1 MLTLMLSALLTS
13 APGTVSVEAK
23 SDTVNQYVIDGKPV
37 SNFDG
42 TQLAGKAIASYDITT
57 TKEKGKVVQNHIIT
71 LAAPG
76 SPKTENPVPVV
87 QNHKITLAAPHSFRK
102 RIKPLVVQ
110 GHKIPLVAPGRRGQ
124 SADSAVVQGYT
135 ITLAAPVEKQNDIF
149 NQFFIHDDEDYS
161 EMTKTTTVTDNG
173 ILRTT
178 TEGTLKNGGKVTTT
192 SVQIV
197 RTFEPTDFS
206 DKKLYIDGQEA
217 TMTDFQELKPSE
229 IKSITVLEGK
239 AAVKVW
245 GDDAACGVIEVK
257 TIKDNK

>member
-23 SDTVNQYVIDGKPV
+23 ADTVNHYVIDGKPV

-71 LAAPG
+71 LAAP
-76 SPKTENPVPVV
+76 
-87 QNHKITLAAPHSFRK
+87 
-102 RIKPLVVQ
+102 
-110 GHKIPLVAPGRRGQ
+110 
-124 SADSAVVQGYT
+124 
-135 ITLAAPVEKQNDIF
+135 VEKQNDIF
-149 NQFFIHDDEDYS
+149 NQFFRHDDEDYS

-192 SVQIV
+192 STQIV
-197 RTFEPTDFS
+197 RTFEPTDFR

>member
-23 SDTVNQYVIDGKPV
+23 ADTVNHYVIDGKPV

-57 TKEKGKVVQNHIIT
+57 TKEKDKVVQNHI
-71 LAAPG
+71 
-76 SPKTENPVPVV
+76 
-87 QNHKITLAAPHSFRK
+87 
-102 RIKPLVVQ
+102 
-110 GHKIPLVAPGRRGQ
+110 
-124 SADSAVVQGYT
+124 

-173 ILRTT
+173 ILQTT

-192 SVQIV
+192 STQIV
-197 RTFEPTDFS
+197 RTFEPTDFR

>member
-23 SDTVNQYVIDGKPV
+23 SDTVNHYVIDGKPV

-71 LAAPG
+71 LAAP
-76 SPKTENPVPVV
+76 
-87 QNHKITLAAPHSFRK
+87 
-102 RIKPLVVQ
+102 
-110 GHKIPLVAPGRRGQ
+110 
-124 SADSAVVQGYT
+124 
-135 ITLAAPVEKQNDIF
+135 VEKQNDIF

-173 ILRTT
+173 ILQTT

-192 SVQIV
+192 STQIV
-197 RTFEPTDFS
+197 RTFEPTDFR

>member
-23 SDTVNQYVIDGKPV
+23 ADTVNHYVIDGKPV

-71 LAAPG
+71 LAAP
-76 SPKTENPVPVV
+76 
-87 QNHKITLAAPHSFRK
+87 
-102 RIKPLVVQ
+102 
-110 GHKIPLVAPGRRGQ
+110 
-124 SADSAVVQGYT
+124 
-135 ITLAAPVEKQNDIF
+135 VEKQNDIF
-149 NQFFIHDDEDYS
+149 NQFFRYDDEDYS

-192 SVQIV
+192 STQIV
-197 RTFEPTDFS
+197 RTFEPTDFR

-217 TMTDFQELKPSE
+217 TMTDFQKLKPSE

>member
-1 MLTLMLSALLTS
+1 MLTLLLSALLAS
-13 APGTVSVEAK
+13 APGTVTVEAK
-23 SDTVNQYVIDGKPV
+23 ADTVNHYVIDGKPV

-42 TQLAGKAIASYDITT
+42 TQLAGKAIARYYITT

-71 LAAPG
+71 LAAP
-76 SPKTENPVPVV
+76 
-87 QNHKITLAAPHSFRK
+87 HSFRK
-102 RIKPLVVQ
+102 RIKPQVVLQ
-110 GHKIPLVAPGRRGQ
+110 NYK
-124 SADSAVVQGYT
+124 
-135 ITLAAPVEKQNDIF
+135 ITLAAPVEKQNDNF
-149 NQFFIHDDEDYS
+149 NQFFRHDDEDYS

-192 SVQIV
+192 STQIV
-197 RTFEPTDFS
+197 RTFEPTDFR

>member
-23 SDTVNQYVIDGKPV
+23 ADTVNHYVIDGKPV

-71 LAAPG
+71 LAAP
-76 SPKTENPVPVV
+76 
-87 QNHKITLAAPHSFRK
+87 
-102 RIKPLVVQ
+102 
-110 GHKIPLVAPGRRGQ
+110 
-124 SADSAVVQGYT
+124 
-135 ITLAAPVEKQNDIF
+135 VEKQNDIF
-149 NQFFIHDDEDYS
+149 NQFFRHDDEDYS

-192 SVQIV
+192 STQIV
-197 RTFEPTDFS
+197 RTFEPTDFR
-206 DKKLYIDGQEA
+206 DKKLHIDGQEA

>member
-71 LAAPG
+71 LAAP
-76 SPKTENPVPVV
+76 
-87 QNHKITLAAPHSFRK
+87 
-102 RIKPLVVQ
+102 
-110 GHKIPLVAPGRRGQ
+110 
-124 SADSAVVQGYT
+124 
-135 ITLAAPVEKQNDIF
+135 VEKQNDIF

-192 SVQIV
+192 STQIV
-197 RTFEPTDFS
+197 RTFEPTDFR

>member
-23 SDTVNQYVIDGKPV
+23 SDTVNHYVIDGKPV

-71 LAAPG
+71 LAAP
-76 SPKTENPVPVV
+76 
-87 QNHKITLAAPHSFRK
+87 
-102 RIKPLVVQ
+102 
-110 GHKIPLVAPGRRGQ
+110 
-124 SADSAVVQGYT
+124 
-135 ITLAAPVEKQNDIF
+135 VEKQNDIF
-149 NQFFIHDDEDYS
+149 NQFFRHDDEDYS

-178 TEGTLKNGGKVTTT
+178 TEGTLKNGGKVKTT
-192 SVQIV
+192 STQIGIRIAPDYPKDTKV
-197 RTFEPTDFS
+197 
-206 DKKLYIDGQEA
+206 YIDGEEA
-217 TMTDFQELKPSE
+217 TMEDFQKLKPSE
-229 IKSITVLEGK
+229 IKSITVLKDK

-257 TIKDNK
+257 TVKDNK

>member
-23 SDTVNQYVIDGKPV
+23 ADTVNHYVIDGKPV

-71 LAAPG
+71 LAAP
-76 SPKTENPVPVV
+76 
-87 QNHKITLAAPHSFRK
+87 
-102 RIKPLVVQ
+102 
-110 GHKIPLVAPGRRGQ
+110 
-124 SADSAVVQGYT
+124 
-135 ITLAAPVEKQNDIF
+135 VEKQNDIF
-149 NQFFIHDDEDYS
+149 NQFFRHDDEDYS

-192 SVQIV
+192 STQIV
-197 RTFEPTDFS
+197 RTFEPIDLR

-217 TMTDFQELKPSE
+217 TMTDFKKLKPSK

>member
-1 MLTLMLSALLTS
+1 MLTLLLSALLAS
-13 APGTVSVEAK
+13 APGTVTVEAK
-23 SDTVNQYVIDGKPV
+23 ADTVNHYIIDGKPV

-42 TQLAGKAIASYDITT
+42 TQLAGKAIARYYITT

-71 LAAPG
+71 LAAP
-76 SPKTENPVPVV
+76 
-87 QNHKITLAAPHSFRK
+87 
-102 RIKPLVVQ
+102 
-110 GHKIPLVAPGRRGQ
+110 
-124 SADSAVVQGYT
+124 
-135 ITLAAPVEKQNDIF
+135 VEKQNDIF
-149 NQFFIHDDEDYS
+149 NQFFRHDDEDYS

-192 SVQIV
+192 STQIV
-197 RTFEPTDFS
+197 RTFEPTDFR

>member
-23 SDTVNQYVIDGKPV
+23 ADTVNHYVIDGKPV

-71 LAAPG
+71 LAAP
-76 SPKTENPVPVV
+76 
-87 QNHKITLAAPHSFRK
+87 
-102 RIKPLVVQ
+102 
-110 GHKIPLVAPGRRGQ
+110 
-124 SADSAVVQGYT
+124 
-135 ITLAAPVEKQNDIF
+135 VEKQNDIF
-149 NQFFIHDDEDYS
+149 NQFFRHDDEDYS
-161 EMTKTTTVTDNG
+161 EMTKTTTFTDNG

-192 SVQIV
+192 STQIV
-197 RTFEPTDFS
+197 RTFEPTDFR

>member
-1 MLTLMLSALLTS
+1 MLTLLLSALLAS
-13 APGTVSVEAK
+13 APGTVTVEAK
-23 SDTVNQYVIDGKPV
+23 ADTVNHYVIDGKPV

-124 SADSAVVQGYT
+124 SADSAVVKGYE
-135 ITLAAPVEKQNDIF
+135 ITLVAPVR
-149 NQFFIHDDEDYS
+149 HDDEDYS

-178 TEGTLKNGGKVTTT
+178 TEGTLKNGGKVTTAST
-192 SVQIV
+192 QIV
-197 RTFEPTDFS
+197 LTFEPTDFR
-206 DKKLYIDGQEA
+206 DNKLYIDGQEA

-229 IKSITVLEGK
+229 IKSITVLEGE

-245 GDDAACGVIEVK
+245 GDDAACGVIDVK

>member
-23 SDTVNQYVIDGKPV
+23 ADTVNHYVIDGKPV

-71 LAAPG
+71 LAAP
-76 SPKTENPVPVV
+76 
-87 QNHKITLAAPHSFRK
+87 
-102 RIKPLVVQ
+102 
-110 GHKIPLVAPGRRGQ
+110 
-124 SADSAVVQGYT
+124 
-135 ITLAAPVEKQNDIF
+135 VEKQNDIF
-149 NQFFIHDDEDYS
+149 NQFFRHDDEDYS

-173 ILRTT
+173 ILQTT

-192 SVQIV
+192 STQIV
-197 RTFEPTDFS
+197 RTFEPTDFR

-217 TMTDFQELKPSE
+217 TMTDFKKLKPSK

>member
-1 MLTLMLSALLTS
+1 MLTLMLSALLAS

-23 SDTVNQYVIDGKPV
+23 ADTVNHYVIDGKPV

-71 LAAPG
+71 LAAP
-76 SPKTENPVPVV
+76 
-87 QNHKITLAAPHSFRK
+87 
-102 RIKPLVVQ
+102 
-110 GHKIPLVAPGRRGQ
+110 
-124 SADSAVVQGYT
+124 
-135 ITLAAPVEKQNDIF
+135 VEKQNDIF
-149 NQFFIHDDEDYS
+149 NQFFRHDDEDYS

-173 ILRTT
+173 ILQTT

-192 SVQIV
+192 STQIV
-197 RTFEPTDFS
+197 RTFEPTDFR

>member
-1 MLTLMLSALLTS
+1 MLTLLLSALLAS
-13 APGTVSVEAK
+13 APGTVTVEAK
-23 SDTVNQYVIDGKPV
+23 ADTVNHYIIDGKPV

-71 LAAPG
+71 LAAP
-76 SPKTENPVPVV
+76 
-87 QNHKITLAAPHSFRK
+87 
-102 RIKPLVVQ
+102 
-110 GHKIPLVAPGRRGQ
+110 
-124 SADSAVVQGYT
+124 
-135 ITLAAPVEKQNDIF
+135 VEKQNDIF
-149 NQFFIHDDEDYS
+149 NQFFRHDDEDYS

-192 SVQIV
+192 STQIV
-197 RTFEPTDFS
+197 RTFEPTDFR

>member
-1 MLTLMLSALLTS
+1 MLTLLLSALLAS

-23 SDTVNQYVIDGKPV
+23 ADTVNHYVIDGKPV

-71 LAAPG
+71 LAAP
-76 SPKTENPVPVV
+76 
-87 QNHKITLAAPHSFRK
+87 
-102 RIKPLVVQ
+102 
-110 GHKIPLVAPGRRGQ
+110 
-124 SADSAVVQGYT
+124 
-135 ITLAAPVEKQNDIF
+135 VEKQNDIF

-173 ILRTT
+173 ILQTT

-192 SVQIV
+192 STQIV
-197 RTFEPTDFS
+197 RTFEPTDFR

>member
-23 SDTVNQYVIDGKPV
+23 ADTVNHYVIDGKPV

-57 TKEKGKVVQNHIIT
+57 TKEKGKVVQNHI
-71 LAAPG
+71 
-76 SPKTENPVPVV
+76 
-87 QNHKITLAAPHSFRK
+87 
-102 RIKPLVVQ
+102 
-110 GHKIPLVAPGRRGQ
+110 
-124 SADSAVVQGYT
+124 

-192 SVQIV
+192 STQIV
-197 RTFEPTDFS
+197 RTFEPTDFR

>member
-23 SDTVNQYVIDGKPV
+23 ADTVNHYVIDGKPV

-71 LAAPG
+71 LAAP
-76 SPKTENPVPVV
+76 
-87 QNHKITLAAPHSFRK
+87 
-102 RIKPLVVQ
+102 
-110 GHKIPLVAPGRRGQ
+110 
-124 SADSAVVQGYT
+124 
-135 ITLAAPVEKQNDIF
+135 VEKQNDIF
-149 NQFFIHDDEDYS
+149 NQFFRHDDEDYS

-173 ILRTT
+173 ILQTT

-192 SVQIV
+192 STQIV
-197 RTFEPTDFS
+197 RTFEPTDFR

-257 TIKDNK
+257 TVKDNK

>member
-23 SDTVNQYVIDGKPV
+23 ADTVNHYVIDGKPV

-71 LAAPG
+71 LAAP
-76 SPKTENPVPVV
+76 
-87 QNHKITLAAPHSFRK
+87 
-102 RIKPLVVQ
+102 
-110 GHKIPLVAPGRRGQ
+110 
-124 SADSAVVQGYT
+124 
-135 ITLAAPVEKQNDIF
+135 VEKQNDIF
-149 NQFFIHDDEDYS
+149 NQFFRHDEEDYS

-173 ILRTT
+173 ILQTT

-192 SVQIV
+192 STQIV
-197 RTFEPTDFS
+197 RTFEPTDFR

>member
-23 SDTVNQYVIDGKPV
+23 ADTVNHYVIDGKPV

-42 TQLAGKAIASYDITT
+42 TQLVGKAIASYDITT
-57 TKEKGKVVQNHIIT
+57 TKEKGKVVQNHI
-71 LAAPG
+71 
-76 SPKTENPVPVV
+76 
-87 QNHKITLAAPHSFRK
+87 
-102 RIKPLVVQ
+102 
-110 GHKIPLVAPGRRGQ
+110 
-124 SADSAVVQGYT
+124 

-173 ILRTT
+173 ILQTT

-192 SVQIV
+192 STQIV
-197 RTFEPTDFS
+197 RTFEPTDFR

-257 TIKDNK
+257 TIKGNK

>member
-1 MLTLMLSALLTS
+1 MLTLLLSALLAS
-13 APGTVSVEAK
+13 APGTVTVEAK
-23 SDTVNQYVIDGKPV
+23 ADTVNHYVIDGKPV

-71 LAAPG
+71 LAAP
-76 SPKTENPVPVV
+76 
-87 QNHKITLAAPHSFRK
+87 
-102 RIKPLVVQ
+102 
-110 GHKIPLVAPGRRGQ
+110 
-124 SADSAVVQGYT
+124 
-135 ITLAAPVEKQNDIF
+135 VEKQNDIF

-173 ILRTT
+173 ILQTT

-192 SVQIV
+192 STQIV
-197 RTFEPTDFS
+197 RTFEPTDFR

>member
-23 SDTVNQYVIDGKPV
+23 ADTVNHYVIDGKPV

-71 LAAPG
+71 LAAP
-76 SPKTENPVPVV
+76 
-87 QNHKITLAAPHSFRK
+87 
-102 RIKPLVVQ
+102 
-110 GHKIPLVAPGRRGQ
+110 
-124 SADSAVVQGYT
+124 
-135 ITLAAPVEKQNDIF
+135 VEKQNDFF
-149 NQFFIHDDEDYS
+149 NQFFRHNDEDYS

-192 SVQIV
+192 STQIV
-197 RTFEPTDFS
+197 RTFEPTDFR

>member
-23 SDTVNQYVIDGKPV
+23 ADTVNHYVIDGKPV

-71 LAAPG
+71 LAAP
-76 SPKTENPVPVV
+76 
-87 QNHKITLAAPHSFRK
+87 
-102 RIKPLVVQ
+102 
-110 GHKIPLVAPGRRGQ
+110 
-124 SADSAVVQGYT
+124 
-135 ITLAAPVEKQNDIF
+135 VEKQNDIF
-149 NQFFIHDDEDYS
+149 NQFFRYDDEDYS
-161 EMTKTTTVTDNG
+161 EMTKTTTFTDNG

-192 SVQIV
+192 STQIV
-197 RTFEPTDFS
+197 RTFEPTDFR

>member
-23 SDTVNQYVIDGKPV
+23 ADTVNHYVIDGKPV

-71 LAAPG
+71 LAAP
-76 SPKTENPVPVV
+76 
-87 QNHKITLAAPHSFRK
+87 
-102 RIKPLVVQ
+102 
-110 GHKIPLVAPGRRGQ
+110 
-124 SADSAVVQGYT
+124 
-135 ITLAAPVEKQNDIF
+135 VEKQNDIF
-149 NQFFIHDDEDYS
+149 NQFFRHDDEDYS

-192 SVQIV
+192 STQIV
-197 RTFEPTDFS
+197 RTFEPIDLR

-217 TMTDFQELKPSE
+217 TMTDFKKLKPSK

-257 TIKDNK
+257 TIKENK

>member
-23 SDTVNQYVIDGKPV
+23 ADTVNHYVIDGKPV

-71 LAAPG
+71 LAAP
-76 SPKTENPVPVV
+76 
-87 QNHKITLAAPHSFRK
+87 
-102 RIKPLVVQ
+102 
-110 GHKIPLVAPGRRGQ
+110 
-124 SADSAVVQGYT
+124 
-135 ITLAAPVEKQNDIF
+135 VEKQNDNF
-149 NQFFIHDDEDYS
+149 NQFFRHDDEDYS

-192 SVQIV
+192 STQIV
-197 RTFEPTDFS
+197 RTFEPTDFR

>member
-23 SDTVNQYVIDGKPV
+23 ADTVNHYVIDGKPV

-71 LAAPG
+71 LAAP
-76 SPKTENPVPVV
+76 
-87 QNHKITLAAPHSFRK
+87 
-102 RIKPLVVQ
+102 
-110 GHKIPLVAPGRRGQ
+110 
-124 SADSAVVQGYT
+124 
-135 ITLAAPVEKQNDIF
+135 VEKQNDIF
-149 NQFFIHDDEDYS
+149 NQFFRHDDEDYS

-173 ILRTT
+173 ILQTT

-192 SVQIV
+192 STQIV
-197 RTFEPTDFS
+197 RTFEPTDFR

>member
-23 SDTVNQYVIDGKPV
+23 ADTVNHYVIDGKPV

-71 LAAPG
+71 LAAP
-76 SPKTENPVPVV
+76 
-87 QNHKITLAAPHSFRK
+87 A
-102 RIKPLVVQ
+102 
-110 GHKIPLVAPGRRGQ
+110 
-124 SADSAVVQGYT
+124 
-135 ITLAAPVEKQNDIF
+135 EKQNDNF
-149 NQFFIHDDEDYS
+149 NQFFRHDDEDYS

-192 SVQIV
+192 STQIV
-197 RTFEPTDFS
+197 RTFEPTDFR

>member
-23 SDTVNQYVIDGKPV
+23 ADTVNHYVIDGKPV

-71 LAAPG
+71 LAAP
-76 SPKTENPVPVV
+76 
-87 QNHKITLAAPHSFRK
+87 
-102 RIKPLVVQ
+102 
-110 GHKIPLVAPGRRGQ
+110 
-124 SADSAVVQGYT
+124 
-135 ITLAAPVEKQNDIF
+135 VEKQNDNF
-149 NQFFIHDDEDYS
+149 NQFFRHDDEDYS

-173 ILRTT
+173 ILQTT

-192 SVQIV
+192 STQIV
-197 RTFEPTDFS
+197 RTFEPTDFR

-217 TMTDFQELKPSE
+217 TMTDFQELKPSK

>member
-1 MLTLMLSALLTS
+1 MLTLLLSALLTS

-23 SDTVNQYVIDGKPV
+23 ADTVNHYVIDGKPV

-71 LAAPG
+71 LAAP
-76 SPKTENPVPVV
+76 
-87 QNHKITLAAPHSFRK
+87 
-102 RIKPLVVQ
+102 
-110 GHKIPLVAPGRRGQ
+110 
-124 SADSAVVQGYT
+124 
-135 ITLAAPVEKQNDIF
+135 VEKQNDIF

-173 ILRTT
+173 ILQTT

-192 SVQIV
+192 STQIV
-197 RTFEPTDFS
+197 RTFEPTDFR

>member
-23 SDTVNQYVIDGKPV
+23 ADTVNHYVIDGKPV

-71 LAAPG
+71 LAAP
-76 SPKTENPVPVV
+76 
-87 QNHKITLAAPHSFRK
+87 
-102 RIKPLVVQ
+102 
-110 GHKIPLVAPGRRGQ
+110 
-124 SADSAVVQGYT
+124 
-135 ITLAAPVEKQNDIF
+135 VEKQNDIF
-149 NQFFIHDDEDYS
+149 NQFFRHDDEDYS
-161 EMTKTTTVTDNG
+161 EMTKTTTFTDNG

-192 SVQIV
+192 STQIV
-197 RTFEPTDFS
+197 RTFEPTDFR

-257 TIKDNK
+257 TIKENK

>member
-23 SDTVNQYVIDGKPV
+23 ADTVNHYVIDGKPV

-71 LAAPG
+71 LAAP
-76 SPKTENPVPVV
+76 
-87 QNHKITLAAPHSFRK
+87 
-102 RIKPLVVQ
+102 
-110 GHKIPLVAPGRRGQ
+110 
-124 SADSAVVQGYT
+124 
-135 ITLAAPVEKQNDIF
+135 VEKQNDIF
-149 NQFFIHDDEDYS
+149 NQFFRHDDEDYS

-173 ILRTT
+173 ILKTT

-192 SVQIV
+192 STQIV
-197 RTFEPTDFS
+197 RTFEPTDFR

>member
-23 SDTVNQYVIDGKPV
+23 ADTVNHYVIDGKPV

-71 LAAPG
+71 LAAP
-76 SPKTENPVPVV
+76 
-87 QNHKITLAAPHSFRK
+87 
-102 RIKPLVVQ
+102 
-110 GHKIPLVAPGRRGQ
+110 
-124 SADSAVVQGYT
+124 
-135 ITLAAPVEKQNDIF
+135 VEKQNDIF

-173 ILRTT
+173 ILQTT

-192 SVQIV
+192 STQIV
-197 RTFEPTDFS
+197 RTFEPTDFR

>member
-1 MLTLMLSALLTS
+1 MLTLLLSALLAS

-23 SDTVNQYVIDGKPV
+23 ADTVNHYIIDGKPV

-71 LAAPG
+71 LAAP
-76 SPKTENPVPVV
+76 
-87 QNHKITLAAPHSFRK
+87 
-102 RIKPLVVQ
+102 
-110 GHKIPLVAPGRRGQ
+110 
-124 SADSAVVQGYT
+124 
-135 ITLAAPVEKQNDIF
+135 VEKQNDIF
-149 NQFFIHDDEDYS
+149 NQFFRHDDEDYS

-173 ILRTT
+173 ILQTT

-192 SVQIV
+192 STQIV
-197 RTFEPTDFS
+197 RTFEPTDFR

-217 TMTDFQELKPSE
+217 TMTDFQKLKPSE

>member
-13 APGTVSVEAK
+13 APGTVSVESKA
-23 SDTVNQYVIDGKPV
+23 DTVNHYVIDGKPV

-71 LAAPG
+71 LAAP
-76 SPKTENPVPVV
+76 
-87 QNHKITLAAPHSFRK
+87 
-102 RIKPLVVQ
+102 
-110 GHKIPLVAPGRRGQ
+110 
-124 SADSAVVQGYT
+124 
-135 ITLAAPVEKQNDIF
+135 VEKQNDIF
-149 NQFFIHDDEDYS
+149 NQFFRHDDEDYS

-192 SVQIV
+192 STQIV
-197 RTFEPTDFS
+197 RTFEPTDFR